1 MSIRK
6 IEIKVSNITEPKNTE
21 RIWAG
26 IQYEDN
32 ATEIVFDVSSVN
44 IAKALYRIDF
54 DSNGAG
60 YHPSKNLA
68 VSGGKISRKIPKLIT
83 NYGGEAEVA
92 AVITELDST
101 GKETGTVYSYPVILY
116 FTPVQKS
123 EYGNETVEGNISEM
137 EESVKIMYEATEK
150 NAVTASNAARSALD
164 SKNKT
169 EDARFSLEQG
179 SEFVFVGGNAENTS
193 RVEFVE
199 KKRYLLIG
207 DSYGQGARRQ
217 VGVKG
222 WAPIFK
228 EKMGLSDNNCIIN
241 TLGGTGF
248 CNGVSKNK
256 DGITIDN
263 GVDASKEYKFIDLL
277 RYTATMTETNDKR
290 ELKVSEVFPVS
301 NPETITDI
309 VVCGGYNDMNY
320 SNGEIANAINK
331 FVSKAKELYPNALV
345 SIGMV
350 GCSGETTEAIK
361 TQKLAVN
368 SLSGY
373 AGVSSASKYPYR
385 YLNNVEYVLKLAAR
399 YMYEDGISDG
409 IHPTALG
416 YEALANAITKAVK
429 GGFTAGYASYTT
441 LLKPVSGITLLYNP
455 YAVVKINNA
464 ITEIHA
470 EPISFVFE
478 NGYNLSANEL
488 IELAEFDPSTSLITG
503 TYHDPESGVYNR
515 TGFVPVTGHYQCTQE
530 YDGGKFHIYTG
541 KAGFINGKLC
551 LIPLF
556 LNDGNS
562 GFGVNVPIRNL
573 QIHLLHITTAT
584 NIY

>member
-32 ATEIVFDVSSVN
+32 ATEIVFDVSSVD

-60 YHPSKNLA
+60 YHPSKNLD

-83 NYGGEAEVA
+83 NYGGEAEAA
-92 AVITELDST
+92 AVITELDSA

-137 EESVKIMYEATEK
+137 EESVKIMCEATEK
-150 NAVTASNAARSALD
+150 NAETATNAARSALD
-164 SKNKT
+164 SKIKT
-169 EDARFSLEQG
+169 EDARFSLEHG
-179 SEFVFVGGNAENTS
+179 SEFVFVGGNAEKTS
-193 RVEFVE
+193 RVEFI
-199 KKRYLLIG
+199 KKRRYLLVG
-207 DSYGQGARRQ
+207 DSYGQGARHQ

-277 RYTATMTETNDKR
+277 RYTATMTESNNKR

-309 VVCGGYNDMNY
+309 VVCGGYNDK
-320 SNGEIANAINK
+320 GVGAATIADAISL
-331 FVSKAKELYPNALV
+331 FVAKAKELYPNALV
-345 SIGMV
+345 SIGMI
-350 GCSGETTEAIK
+350 GCSGDTNNAYY
-361 TQKLAVN
+361 TQQLAAN
-368 SLSGY
+368 SLMGY
-373 AGVSSASKYPYR
+373 AGVLSSCKYPYR
-385 YLNNVEYVLKLAAR
+385 YLNNVEYVLKIQPG
-399 YMYEDGISDG
+399 YMYEEGVSDG
-409 IHPTALG
+409 IHPTATG
-416 YEALANAITKAVK
+416 YKALANAITKAVK
-429 GGFTAGYASYTT
+429 GGFTAGYASYSAIF
-441 LLKPVSGITLLYNP
+441 KPVSGITLLDNP
-455 YAVVKINNA
+455 YATVKINNA

-503 TYHDPESGVYNR
+503 TYHDPENGVYNR

-530 YDGGKFHIYTG
+530 HDGGKFHLFTG
-541 KAGFINGKLC
+541 KAGFINGKLY

-556 LNDGNS
+556 LNDENS
-562 GFGVNVPIRNL
+562 GFGTNMPIRNL
-573 QIHLLHITTAT
+573 QIHLLRITTAT